1 MLTSCQAC
9 LLFNSQLQST
19 IPLSK
24 VCRGAR
30 KGPLTELNTNVKRQC
45 QKEPKITKRI
55 LKSIGEAI
63 YATYNE
69 KCKENFQKSLS
80 DILVLV
86 PKHGLQKKSS
96 PAEKKKKKREMSKG
110 KQTNK
115 KRTRVQNVTK
125 RQCFSPWPS
134 LVL

>member
-1 MLTSCQAC
+1 MTSCQAC

-19 IPLSK
+19 FPISK
-24 VCRGAR
+24 FCRGAR

-45 QKEPKITKRI
+45 QREPKVTKRK

-69 KCKENFQKSLS
+69 KCQENFQKSLS

-86 PKHGLQKKSS
+86 PEAGLQKKPS
-96 PAEKKKKKREMSKG
+96 PAEKKRMKRNE
-110 KQTNK
+110 
-115 KRTRVQNVTK
+115 
-125 RQCFSPWPS
+125 
-134 LVL
+134 

>member
-1 MLTSCQAC
+1 MLTSCQAGR
-9 LLFNSQLQST
+9 LFNSQLQSI

-30 KGPLTELNTNVKRQC
+30 KGPLTELNTNVKRQR

-55 LKSIGEAI
+55 LKSIWEAI

-69 KCKENFQKSLS
+69 KCKENFKKSLS
-80 DILVLV
+80 DILVLF

-96 PAEKKKKKREMSKG
+96 PAEKTKKKEEKLAKAN
-110 KQTNK
+110 KQTK
-115 KRTRVQNVTK
+115 KERESKMSQNDSA
-125 RQCFSPWPS
+125 FH
-134 LVL
+134 LGLH

>member
-1 MLTSCQAC
+1 MLTSCQAG
-9 LLFNSQLQST
+9 LLFNSRLQST

-30 KGPLTELNTNVKRQC
+30 KGPLTELNTNVKRQR

-55 LKSIGEAI
+55 LKSIWEAI

-80 DILVLV
+80 DILVLF

-96 PAEKKKKKREMSKG
+96 PAEKTKKKKRNEQRQTK
-110 KQTNK
+110 KQK
-115 KRTRVQNVTK
+115 KN
-125 RQCFSPWPS
+125 
-134 LVL
+134 